1 MSQDI
6 RLLLSRAARTV
17 TAYFRDRAA
26 EQDLSV
32 VQAQALIQIS
42 DRPGI
47 RLGELADSLSKDQAS
62 TSTLV
67 DRLMTIGLVR
77 RETDAQDRRRALLY
91 VTSQAEPIIHHLKD
105 ARDEV
110 DRLVLDLLGSQ
121 DSEQL
126 GALLAEL
133 LALLDRSEV
142 KTNLQTETGAD

>member
-142 KTNLQTETGAD
+142 KTTLQTETGAD

>member
-1 MSQDI
+1 
-6 RLLLSRAARTV
+6 
-17 TAYFRDRAA
+17 
-26 EQDLSV
+26 
-32 VQAQALIQIS
+32 LIQIS

-62 TSTLV
+62 TSTLI
-67 DRLMTIGLVR
+67 DRFMTIGLVR

-110 DRLVLDLLGSQ
+110 DRLVLDLLGLQ

-142 KTNLQTETGAD
+142 KTTLQTETGAD